1 MLGNTTQALNK
12 QGIVQLS
19 DTIFY
24 DTYSKLFVVAI
35 SNVTVHVSI
44 GEFFELAKDI
54 KQASVSAES
63 VVMLSSI
70 LENNVNRVKS
80 TE

>member
-1 MLGNTTQALNK
+1 MLDNTKELNS

-24 DTYSKLFVVAI
+24 DTYSKLFVVAV
-35 SNVTVHVSI
+35 SNVTVHI
-44 GEFFELAKDI
+44 TINEFFELSKNI
-54 KQASVSAES
+54 KKASINAES

-70 LENNVNRVKS
+70 LENNINRVKS
-80 TE
+80 AE